1 MSRAPPSDADKGSP
15 GDYELEED
23 SLQKLVNCE
32 NRCREL
38 QDQISSL
45 EREVLSLEDRLEKR
59 RYGARLS
66 DVALDKCISAWNDLE
81 MEKKFWVD
89 TYGKS
94 PRTWYK
100 VDDDIDALRAEV
112 GSLKDSRQALWTNV
126 RQIQEEVKK
135 CNEENRRLLKQLS
148 KRRDGKG
155 SEAEHNSSADKKW
168 SWNNRRPA
176 SPHPPPPPLCDNGGS
191 AVLVWQVP

>member
-59 RYGARLS
+59 RVRVLFPFLCQILS
-66 DVALDKCISAWNDLE
+66 LFFFFLSFALLCSWPRCGGRSTGRDWATWRWTSALAHGTIWRWRKNSGLIRMGSHRELGTKSTMMCGDIL
-81 MEKKFWVD
+81 FAFGVD
-89 TYGKS
+89 WRILYAFLFMLFLD
-94 PRTWYK
+94 RDHAVW
-100 VDDDIDALRAEV
+100 
-112 GSLKDSRQALWTNV
+112 W
-126 RQIQEEVKK
+126 
-135 CNEENRRLLKQLS
+135 CRLLIVILLL
-148 KRRDGKG
+148 
-155 SEAEHNSSADKKW
+155 NW
-168 SWNNRRPA
+168 LN
-176 SPHPPPPPLCDNGGS
+176 
-191 AVLVWQVP
+191 

>member
-59 RYGARLS
+59 RVRVLFPFLCQILSLFLFFFVFCFALFLTSLWWSQYGARLS

-100 VDDDIDALRAEV
+100 VDDD
-112 GSLKDSRQALWTNV
+112 V
-126 RQIQEEVKK
+126 R
-135 CNEENRRLLKQLS
+135 
-148 KRRDGKG
+148 
-155 SEAEHNSSADKKW
+155 
-168 SWNNRRPA
+168 
-176 SPHPPPPPLCDNGGS
+176 
-191 AVLVWQVP
+191 